1 MIYTEHEYLA
11 HHGVDKQKWGHRNGP
26 PYPLDPDQMTSA
38 QKRANANEGWF
49 KRKIREA
56 KEAKQAKKE
65 AKIAKK
71 EEEKLAKQAHKQG
84 RLSEQERKDV
94 YNRADV
100 KTAYEHIS
108 EYSNK
113 EIQSIMDR
121 YEMQKAL
128 GEKVSNL
135 NYKEK
140 MKGKEKIDIAAR
152 YIESAVNIGH
162 KAADIYNIAAG
173 VANALGDKEWKPIRI
188 GEFKRKEETGLTQAD
203 KNKIINSGDL
213 NLAYKYRNQMS
224 AKELNNVMNKKNMN
238 NKLLNAIVDPYGRN
252 NQDNKNNQNN
262 QNQKQNNN
270 NNQNQQQQQNN
281 QSYNKPTNN
290 YNNQTY
296 NKSTNSY
303 SSQNQQYNKSN
314 NNSSNIKNQSTS
326 SDYVKNNADKGESW
340 LSSYISSYSPDTGSS
355 TSSFNYSG
363 LLSSGSTKRSSTR
376 TSTRK
381 STPKS
386 NYNAIN
392 WLDKVPSKDY
402 TSNART
408 YVNFN
413 NTFENKL
420 ARDDSYD
427 FSKFLE
433 KSNAGSSWIDSKFYE
448 RKG

>member
-26 PYPLDPDQMTSA
+26 PYPLNPEQMTSA
-38 QKRANANEGWF
+38 QKRANADEGWF

-71 EEEKLAKQAHKQG
+71 EEEKAAKQAHKQG

-213 NLAYKYRNQMS
+213 NLAYKYRNQLS
-224 AKELNNVMNKKNMN
+224 AKELNNVMNKQNMN
-238 NKLLNAIVDPYGRN
+238 NKLLNAIVDPYGQH
-252 NQDNKNNQNN
+252 NQDNQNN
-262 QNQKQNNN
+262 NQKQNNN
-270 NNQNQQQQQNN
+270 QNNNQKQNQQQNNSQQNQN
-281 QSYNKPTNN
+281 NYNKSYNNSQQNQNKNQNN
-290 YNNQTY
+290 YNNV
-296 NKSTNSY
+296 
-303 SSQNQQYNKSN
+303 
-314 NNSSNIKNQSTS
+314 NIKNQNVS
-326 SDYVKNNADKGESW
+326 SDYTKKNADSGEKW
-340 LSSYISSYSPDTGSS
+340 LTSYISSYSPNTTSNSSSFDYSGLVSSTKKSSSRKTGS
-355 TSSFNYSG
+355 TSS
-363 LLSSGSTKRSSTR
+363 
-376 TSTRK
+376 TRK
-381 STPKS
+381 ATPKS
-386 NYNAIN
+386 SYTAIN
-392 WLDKVPSKDY
+392 WLDKIPPKDY
-402 TSNART
+402 TQNART
-408 YVNFN
+408 YVNFD

-420 ARDDSYD
+420 ARDNSYD
-427 FSKFLE
+427 FSAFLE
-433 KSNAGSSWIDSKFYE
+433 RSQSGSNWIDAKFYE
-448 RKG
+448 R